1 MGQLR
6 KTERWKAASFV
17 LAIAAA
23 SVSLVQAQTNEEGR
37 DYLARLDANLP
48 EEQAKAWRDS
58 PGYTQERDNF
68 LNVEYRPALSKD
80 FTRRLMKQA
89 RRAARRD
96 SGCRRMQAIASDFGG
111 PLNLDR
117 QVERQVLQGELRNA
131 WTYRVD
137 AEGCGRRYRANF
149 VLVEQMDQSLTT
161 LDLLP
166 GNTVAWPS
174 LQSDALPK
182 IALTSLQTV
191 RLNDPECIPSSR
203 DGVIDTRLETPQNAQ
218 LTKMFGVVLDGRWS
232 EVWTMSIC
240 GRELDLQVAFRA
252 DGRGGAAFQAKPN
265 AAAVTA
271 KESQ

>member
-1 MGQLR
+1 MGQLQ
-6 KTERWKAASFV
+6 KTDRLKAAGFV
-17 LAIAAA
+17 LAITAA
-23 SVSLVQAQTNEEGR
+23 SLSLGQAQTNEEGR

-48 EEQAKAWRDS
+48 EDQARAWRES
-58 PGYTQERDNF
+58 PGYSQERENF
-68 LNVEYRPALSKD
+68 VNVEYRPTLSND
-80 FTRRLMKQA
+80 FTRRLIKQA

-96 SGCRRMQAIASDFGG
+96 SGCRRMQAMANDFGG

-131 WTYRVD
+131 WTYWVD
-137 AEGCGRRYRANF
+137 AEGCDRRYRANF
-149 VLVEQMDQSLTT
+149 VLVEQMDQSLTS

-166 GNTVAWPS
+166 GETLAWPS

-182 IALTSLQTV
+182 IALTSLQAV

-203 DGVIDTRLETPQNAQ
+203 DGVIDTRFENPQNAQ
-218 LTKMFGVVLDGRWS
+218 LTKMFGVVLNGRWS

-265 AAAVTA
+265 TAAITA
-271 KESQ
+271 NESQ